1 MKAVTPLVLVV
12 IVLIQAGLF
21 IANSSSTVDEM
32 TYLQMADA
40 ALNRRDRSDFAK
52 KGVAPLPVIVE
63 YALPVLNDVSNHAH
77 AIFLARAAVVA
88 FAAVPAVLIVYFW
101 MAAQFGTTAAAVAAA
116 LTALSPNIV
125 AHGSI
130 ATTDAAFLSAALLML
145 WTLARY
151 LEQPRWNRAVQLV
164 VAGGLAF
171 ATKFSG
177 VMLFGVAGIVCLFV
191 DRPTQ
196 PVGTRLLRTVSLLLA
211 MAAVGVALAWNYRPI
226 DGLLSQLSHQRL
238 GHVGYLLGHRSSD
251 GWWYYQPVALAVK
264 STYVELIAFIS
275 ALVAFAMLWRTVIV
289 VRIWCIAFVM
299 LLALS
304 MLSHVNIGVRYVLLL
319 IPLALMTVTAF
330 VATRASRSVAL
341 AIGVGAVASQL
352 VVAVGAS
359 PRYLS
364 YFNGLA
370 GGPMNGYRLLAD
382 SNLDWGQDLPAMR
395 QALASVSAREP
406 LAAYFGS
413 APPDAYD
420 VNVWLWDIAGPQV
433 KTRADWIVIS
443 ATYLDGLY
451 VDNDPFEAFRAI
463 EPTARP
469 TPTLFLYSAQRPEV
483 KAALAQAMARR
494 P

>member
-1 MKAVTPLVLVV
+1 MKAVVPLVLVV
-12 IVLIQAGLF
+12 IVLIQSGLF
-21 IANSSSTVDEM
+21 IANSSSTVDEA

-52 KGVAPLPVIVE
+52 KGVAPLPVLVE

-88 FAAVPAVLIVYFW
+88 FAAVPAVLVVYFW
-101 MAAQFGTTAAAVAAA
+101 MAPQFGTAAAAVAAA
-116 LTALSPNIV
+116 LTALSP
-125 AHGSI
+125 
-130 ATTDAAFLSAALLML
+130 TDAAFLSAALVML

-151 LEQPRWNRAVQLV
+151 VEQPSWNRFVVLV
-164 VAGGLAF
+164 VTGGLAF

-177 VMLFGVAGIVCLFV
+177 VMLFAVAGIVCLFM

-196 PVGTRLLRTVSLLLA
+196 PMRMRLRRTLSLVLA
-211 MAAVGVALAWNYRPI
+211 MVAVGMALAWNYQPI
-226 DGLLSQLSHQRL
+226 DGLLSQITHQRL
-238 GHVGYLLGHRSSD
+238 GHDAYLLGHRSAT

-264 STYVELIAFIS
+264 STYVELIALIG
-275 ALVAFAMLWRTVIV
+275 ALVAFAILWRSAIVI
-289 VRIWCIAFVM
+289 RIWCIAFVM

-304 MLSHVNIGVRYVLLL
+304 MMSHVNIGVRYVLLL
-319 IPLALMTVTAF
+319 IPLALMAVTAF

-341 AIGVGAVASQL
+341 AIGTGALASQL
-352 VVAVGAS
+352 VVAVGAA

-395 QALASVSAREP
+395 QVLASVSAREP

-420 VNVWLWDIAGPQV
+420 VHVWLWDIAGPQV

-443 ATYLDGLY
+443 ATFLDGLY

-469 TPTLFLYSAQRPEV
+469 TPTLFVYNAQRPEV
-483 KAALAQAMARR
+483 KAALAKAMARR

>member
-1 MKAVTPLVLVV
+1 MRGAIPLVLVA
-12 IVLIQAGLF
+12 IVLVQSGLF
-21 IANSSSTVDEM
+21 IANSSSTVDET
-32 TYLQMADA
+32 TYLQLADA

-52 KGVAPLPVIVE
+52 KGVAPLPVLVE
-63 YALPVLNDVSNHAH
+63 YALPVMNDVSNHAH

-88 FAAVPAVLIVYFW
+88 LAAVPAILIIYFW
-101 MAAQFGTTAAAVAAA
+101 MAPQFGTAAAAAAAA

-145 WTLARY
+145 WALARY
-151 LEQPRWNRAVQLV
+151 VEEPGWGRFAFLV
-164 VAGGLAF
+164 VTGGLAF

-177 VMLFGVAGIVCLFV
+177 VMLFAVAAIVCLFM

-196 PVGTRLLRTVSLLLA
+196 PLAMRLIRTVSLLVA
-211 MAAVGVALAWNYRPI
+211 MAAVGIALAWNYRPI
-226 DGLLSQLSHQRL
+226 DGLLSQISHQRL
-238 GHVGYLLGHRSSD
+238 GHDGYLLGQRSTT

-264 STYVELIAFIS
+264 STYVELMAFIG
-275 ALVAFAMLWRTVIV
+275 AMVAFAMLWRSAIV
-289 VRIWCIAFVM
+289 VRIWCVTFVM
-299 LLALS
+299 LLILS

-319 IPLALMTVTAF
+319 IPLALMSVTAL
-330 VATRASRSVAL
+330 VATRANRSLAV
-341 AIGVGAVASQL
+341 AIGIGALASQL
-352 VVAVGAS
+352 VVAIGAS

-395 QALASVSAREP
+395 RVLASVSAREP

-420 VNVWLWDIAGPQV
+420 VHVWLWDIAGPQV
-433 KTRADWIVIS
+433 KARADWIVIS

-451 VDNDPFEAFRAI
+451 VDNDPFRAFRAI

-469 TPTLFLYSAQRPEV
+469 TPTLFVYSAQRPEV
-483 KAALAQAMARR
+483 KAALADAMARR